1 MNKEISLLNFR
12 ELGGIKTMDGRQI
25 KEHCFYRGPA
35 FLQERLTE
43 DDKTILDS
51 IGFKHII
58 DFRGYDE
65 SGEKSPV
72 YVPKGAQYHH
82 LPAITKNDRVK
93 SDDLNTIS
101 KEGANLIE
109 EWLVMIYKQ
118 LPFENPAYKQI
129 FEWVKAGE
137 TPIYFHC
144 SAGKD
149 RTGVFAALLEAL
161 LGVDEEKIYH
171 DYLISHDIYLKFRVE
186 QFHKD
191 PSEIRRP
198 SLCFREWLEG
208 THDVILAKYHD
219 YDTFFKEEYGL
230 THQDIEMIRNH
241 YLV

>member
-12 ELGGIKTMDGRQI
+12 ELGGLKTNDGRQVR
-25 KEHCFYRGPA
+25 KNCFYRGPA
-35 FLQERLTE
+35 LLEERLNE
-43 DDKTILDS
+43 DDKVILDD

-58 DFRGYDE
+58 DFRGFDE
-65 SGEKSPV
+65 SGEKGAV
-72 YVPKGAQYHH
+72 YVPKGALYHH

-101 KEGANLIE
+101 EEGANMIE

-118 LPFENPAYKQI
+118 LPFENSAYKQI
-129 FEWVKAGE
+129 FEWVKNGE

-161 LGVDEEKIYH
+161 LNVEDEEIYR
-171 DYLISHDIYLKFRVE
+171 DYLISHDIYLKFRVN
-186 QFHKD
+186 QFHKR
-191 PSEIRRP
+191 PEEIRRP
-198 SLCFREWLEG
+198 SLCFKEWLEG
-208 THDVILAKYHD
+208 AHDLIITKYQD
-219 YDTFFKEEYGL
+219 YDQFFKNEYEL
-230 THQDIEMIRNH
+230 DSNDIEAIRNR